1 MRDPN
6 QERNP
11 RLQSSAGGADGLTGR
26 GQIGPMVATGAARQ
40 PRRTAES
47 EEAMHSRD
55 HPILGGP
62 R

>member
-26 GQIGPMVATGAARQ
+26 GQMGFRPNGRNG
-40 PRRTAES
+40 RRTAT
-47 EEAMHSRD
+47 
-55 HPILGGP
+55 
-62 R
+62 